1 MVWLLQRGTDCG
13 SVSLHLDKSRC
24 YLYPA
29 AGAGL
34 TNGENHILYYKLD
47 GSEKKNTVQ
56 VEMDGYA
63 AQLPAATG
71 RESVITIPDS
81 ELFSLALLKKVTKN
95 RRFSLLLNSFRNCSG
110 QV

>member
-47 GSEKKNTVQ
+47 GSEMKNTVQ
-56 VEMDGYA
+56 VEMDG

-81 ELFSLALLKKVTKN
+81 EFFSLALLKSYPK
-95 RRFSLLLNSFRNCSG
+95 
-110 QV
+110 

>member
-29 AGAGL
+29 AGADL

-47 GSEKKNTVQ
+47 GSEKKNKVQ

-63 AQLPAATG
+63 AQLPAASTG
-71 RESVITIPDS
+71 RGSVITIPDS
-81 ELFSLALLKKVTKN
+81 ELFSLALLKNYQK
-95 RRFSLLLNSFRNCSG
+95 
-110 QV
+110 

>member
-1 MVWLLQRGTDCG
+1 MQRGTDCG

-47 GSEKKNTVQ
+47 GSELKNTVQ
-56 VEMDGYA
+56 IDLDGSA

-71 RESVITIPDS
+71 RQSVITIPDS
-81 ELFSLALLKKVTKN
+81 ELFTLALLEN
-95 RRFSLLLNSFRNCSG
+95 L
-110 QV
+110 

>member
-1 MVWLLQRGTDCG
+1 MVRLLQRGTDCG

-34 TNGENHILYYKLD
+34 TNGENHILYYKLE
-47 GSEKKNTVQ
+47 GSELKNTVQ
-56 VEMDGYA
+56 IDLDGYA

-71 RESVITIPDS
+71 RESVTTIPDS
-81 ELFSLALLKKVTKN
+81 ELLSLALLKK
-95 RRFSLLLNSFRNCSG
+95 L
-110 QV
+110 

>member
-47 GSEKKNTVQ
+47 GSEMKNTVQ
-56 VEMDGYA
+56 VEMDG

-81 ELFSLALLKKVTKN
+81 EFFSLALFQKKLPKIGD
-95 RRFSLLLNSFRNCSG
+95 FRY
-110 QV
+110 